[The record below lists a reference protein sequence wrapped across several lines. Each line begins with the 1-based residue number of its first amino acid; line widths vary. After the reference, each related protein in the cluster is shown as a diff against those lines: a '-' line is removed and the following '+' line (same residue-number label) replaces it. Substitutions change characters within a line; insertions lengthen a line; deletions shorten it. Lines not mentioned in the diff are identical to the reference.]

1 MYQAGECSKL
11 VTPSVLVS
19 LFRLPQSGC
28 CTHLWASEAPVYPSW
43 SPNCEADSQVEPFSL
58 TAPSQWHRSHP
69 NSFFF
74 LTLFPPAHY
83 AVIFLATFTVYLLP
97 AFSQYSVR
105 TGLCVDVFLMSLWE
119 EVSLLFY
126 SVILVSSLKLG
137 SLASFKIMWRPCNI
151 LTPNNT
157 TSSVYVLSIQEFSSF
172 SIPLKLDIITTLFI
186 Q

>member
-1 MYQAGECSKL
+1 M
-11 VTPSVLVS
+11 
-19 LFRLPQSGC
+19 
-28 CTHLWASEAPVYPSW
+28 
-43 SPNCEADSQVEPFSL
+43 
-58 TAPSQWHRSHP
+58 
-69 NSFFF
+69 
-74 LTLFPPAHY
+74 
-83 AVIFLATFTVYLLP
+83 IFLATFTVYLLP

-157 TSSVYVLSIQEFSSF
+157 TFSVYVLSIQEFSSF
-172 SIPLKLDIITTLFI
+172 SIPLKLDIITTFLFNNFLFRCAYVFIIPLPAFLKNTVIWLLFI
-186 Q
+186 WCLQYAEKTICENYIYKGTITDKTKLW